1 MYGTE
6 FVTDESDVSVSGQ
19 ELADLEEEADLIRGN
34 TIGEMVEQ
42 AVLTGVDMRITAFI
56 GEEQVVVTVIS
67 SATDVDADTL
77 H

>member
-1 MYGTE
+1 M
-6 FVTDESDVSVSGQ
+6 TDESDVSEIGQ
-19 ELADLEEEADLIRGN
+19 EIADIDEEADLIRGN

-56 GEEQVVVTVIS
+56 GNEQVVVTVIS
-67 SATDVDADTL
+67 SVTDLDADTL

>member
-1 MYGTE
+1 M
-6 FVTDESDVSVSGQ
+6 TDESDVSDFGQ
-19 ELADLEEEADLIRGN
+19 EIADIDEEADLIRGN

-56 GEEQVVVTVIS
+56 GNEQVVVTVIS
-67 SATDVDADTL
+67 SATDLDADTL

>member
-1 MYGTE
+1 M
-6 FVTDESDVSVSGQ
+6 TDESDVSEIGQ
-19 ELADLEEEADLIRGN
+19 EFADLDEEADLIRGN

-56 GEEQVVVTVIS
+56 GNEQVVVTVIS
-67 SATDVDADTL
+67 SATDLDADTL

>member
-1 MYGTE
+1 
-6 FVTDESDVSVSGQ
+6 VTDESDVSEIGQ
-19 ELADLEEEADLIRGN
+19 EIADLDEEADLIRGN

-56 GEEQVVVTVIS
+56 GNEQVVVTVIS

>member
-1 MYGTE
+1 M
-6 FVTDESDVSVSGQ
+6 TDESDVSEIGQ
-19 ELADLEEEADLIRGN
+19 EIADIDEEADLIRGN

-56 GEEQVVVTVIS
+56 GNEQVVVTVIS
-67 SATDVDADTL
+67 SATDLDTDTL

>member
-1 MYGTE
+1 
-6 FVTDESDVSVSGQ
+6 VTDESDVSEIGQ
-19 ELADLEEEADLIRGN
+19 EIADLDEEADLIRGN

-56 GEEQVVVTVIS
+56 GNEQVIVTVIS

>member
-1 MYGTE
+1 M
-6 FVTDESDVSVSGQ
+6 TDESDVSEIGQ
-19 ELADLEEEADLIRGN
+19 EIADLDKEADLIRGN

-56 GEEQVVVTVIS
+56 GNEQVVVTVIS
-67 SATDVDADTL
+67 SATDVEADTL

>member
-1 MYGTE
+1 
-6 FVTDESDVSVSGQ
+6 VTDESDVSEIGQ
-19 ELADLEEEADLIRGN
+19 EIADIDEEADLIRGN

-56 GEEQVVVTVIS
+56 GNEQVVVTVIS
-67 SATDVDADTL
+67 SATDLDADTL

>member
-1 MYGTE
+1 M
-6 FVTDESDVSVSGQ
+6 TDESDVSEIGQ
-19 ELADLEEEADLIRGN
+19 EIADLDEEADLIRGN

-56 GEEQVVVTVIS
+56 GNEQVVVTVIS

>member
-1 MYGTE
+1 M
-6 FVTDESDVSVSGQ
+6 TDESDVSEIGQ
-19 ELADLEEEADLIRGN
+19 EIADIDEEADLIRGN

-56 GEEQVVVTVIS
+56 GNEQVVVTVIS
-67 SATDVDADTL
+67 SVADVDADTL

>member
-1 MYGTE
+1 M
-6 FVTDESDVSVSGQ
+6 TDESDVSEIGQ
-19 ELADLEEEADLIRGN
+19 ELADLDEEADLIRGN

>member
-1 MYGTE
+1 
-6 FVTDESDVSVSGQ
+6 VTDESDVSEIGQ
-19 ELADLEEEADLIRGN
+19 EFADLDEEADLIRGN

-56 GEEQVVVTVIS
+56 GNEQVVVTVIS
-67 SATDVDADTL
+67 SATDLDADTL

>member
-1 MYGTE
+1 
-6 FVTDESDVSVSGQ
+6 VTDESDVSEIGQ
-19 ELADLEEEADLIRGN
+19 EIADLDEEADLIRGN

-56 GEEQVVVTVIS
+56 GNEQVVVTVIS
-67 SATDVDADTL
+67 SATDLDADTL

>member
-1 MYGTE
+1 M
-6 FVTDESDVSVSGQ
+6 TDESDVSEIGQ
-19 ELADLEEEADLIRGN
+19 EIADIDEEADVIRGN

-56 GEEQVVVTVIS
+56 GNEQVVVTVIS
-67 SATDVDADTL
+67 SVTDLDADTL

>member
-1 MYGTE
+1 M
-6 FVTDESDVSVSGQ
+6 TDESDVSEIGQ
-19 ELADLEEEADLIRGN
+19 ELADLDEEADLIRGN

-56 GEEQVVVTVIS
+56 GNEQVVVTVIS
-67 SATDVDADTL
+67 SATDLDADTL

>member
-1 MYGTE
+1 M
-6 FVTDESDVSVSGQ
+6 TDESDVSEIGQ
-19 ELADLEEEADLIRGN
+19 EIADLDEEADLIRGN

-56 GEEQVVVTVIS
+56 GNEQVVVTVIS
-67 SATDVDADTL
+67 SATDLDADTL

>member
-1 MYGTE
+1 M
-6 FVTDESDVSVSGQ
+6 TDESDVSEIGQ
-19 ELADLEEEADLIRGN
+19 DFADIDDEADLIRGN

-56 GEEQVVVTVIS
+56 GNEQVVVTVIS
-67 SATDVDADTL
+67 SANDNDDGTL

>member
-1 MYGTE
+1 M
-6 FVTDESDVSVSGQ
+6 TDESDVSEIGQ
-19 ELADLEEEADLIRGN
+19 EIADMDEEADLIRGN

-56 GEEQVVVTVIS
+56 GNEQVVVTVIS
-67 SATDVDADTL
+67 SATDLDADTL

>member
-1 MYGTE
+1 M
-6 FVTDESDVSVSGQ
+6 TDETDVSEIGQ
-19 ELADLEEEADLIRGN
+19 DFADIDDEADLIRGN

-56 GEEQVVVTVIS
+56 GNEQVVVTVIS
-67 SATDVDADTL
+67 SANDNDDGTL

>member
-1 MYGTE
+1 
-6 FVTDESDVSVSGQ
+6 VTDESDVSEIGQ
-19 ELADLEEEADLIRGN
+19 ELADLDEEADLIRGN

-56 GEEQVVVTVIS
+56 GNEQVVVTVIS
-67 SATDVDADTL
+67 SATDLDADTL

>member
-1 MYGTE
+1 M
-6 FVTDESDVSVSGQ
+6 TDESDVSEIGQ
-19 ELADLEEEADLIRGN
+19 EIADIDEEADLIRGN

-56 GEEQVVVTVIS
+56 GNEQVVVTVIS
-67 SATDVDADTL
+67 SATDLDADTL

>member
-1 MYGTE
+1 M
-6 FVTDESDVSVSGQ
+6 TDEPDVSVSGQ
-19 ELADLEEEADLIRGN
+19 ELADLDEEADLIRGN